1 MIEKNKKAA
10 EAKDW
15 KHEKKISSITSDIKK
30 LDGSINSISNS
41 ASDLSCTLEANSV
54 RVGML
59 EEKQFNLSLSIK
71 GVEKKTSKRISE
83 LVDWIEINLKT
94 QADQSTPIKPS
105 SSFRTSDELHT
116 IHEEVKGLK
125 DSILEEKREIHNI
138 KGSIKSIG

>member
-116 IHEEVKGLK
+116 IREEVKGLK

>member
-41 ASDLSCTLEANSV
+41 SSDLSCTLEANSV

-71 GVEKKTSKRISE
+71 GVEK
-83 LVDWIEINLKT
+83 
-94 QADQSTPIKPS
+94 
-105 SSFRTSDELHT
+105 
-116 IHEEVKGLK
+116 
-125 DSILEEKREIHNI
+125 
-138 KGSIKSIG
+138 

>member
-41 ASDLSCTLEANSV
+41 SSDLSCTLEANSV

-116 IHEEVKGLK
+116 IREEVKGLK

>member
-116 IHEEVKGLK
+116 IREEVKGLK
-125 DSILEEKREIHNI
+125 DSILEENREIHNI